1 MPPGNPPAEA
11 GPGSP
16 SLGDPEYLAVGFLRR
31 PHGVKGE
38 MLMDIHTGFP
48 ERLKT
53 GMTLFVGEDH
63 APMTLASRRPHQAG
77 LLVRFR
83 GAKTP
88 EEAGLYRNTWVYVR
102 ASDRPSL
109 PEGEYYHHQLL
120 GLAVVTDEGRAL
132 GTLVEVLET
141 GANDVY
147 VVRDADGRETLLP
160 AIPPVILDIRLA
172 DRLMRIHLLDGL
184 TDSPARLNRDP
195 EGLPDL

>member
-1 MPPGNPPAEA
+1 MPSGKMPASA
-11 GPGSP
+11 GTA
-16 SLGDPEYLAVGFLRR
+16 SLPVGEPEYLAVGFLRR

-38 MLMDIHTGFP
+38 MIMDVHTDFP

-63 APMTLASRRPHQAG
+63 IPMKLAGRRPYQAG

-83 GAKTP
+83 GFKTP
-88 EEAGLYRNTWVYVR
+88 EQAGLYRNTWVYVR
-102 ASDRPSL
+102 ASDRPPL

-120 GLAVVTDEGRAL
+120 GLDVITDEGRAL

-160 AIPPVILDIRLA
+160 AIPAVILDIRLA
-172 DRLMRIHLLDGL
+172 DRLMRVHLLDGL
-184 TDSPARLNRDP
+184 VASPSRLNRDP
-195 EGLPDL
+195 KGPPDL